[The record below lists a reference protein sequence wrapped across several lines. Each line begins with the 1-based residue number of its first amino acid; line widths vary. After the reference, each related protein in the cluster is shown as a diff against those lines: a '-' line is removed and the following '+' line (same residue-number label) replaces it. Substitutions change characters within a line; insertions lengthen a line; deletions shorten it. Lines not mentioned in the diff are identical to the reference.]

1 MARILIV
8 DDVTP
13 IREIVTAMLSKCGHR
28 VFEAK
33 NAEEA
38 LAIVQTKKVHVVL
51 TDINMPGMNGIDLIK
66 RIRRNDGLL
75 GMPIVVLAKNA
86 QDDNVE
92 LAKAAGAVDW
102 IAKPFTE
109 DGLINKLN
117 QVLVDSY
124 VD

>member
-92 LAKAAGAVDW
+92 LAKAAGALDW